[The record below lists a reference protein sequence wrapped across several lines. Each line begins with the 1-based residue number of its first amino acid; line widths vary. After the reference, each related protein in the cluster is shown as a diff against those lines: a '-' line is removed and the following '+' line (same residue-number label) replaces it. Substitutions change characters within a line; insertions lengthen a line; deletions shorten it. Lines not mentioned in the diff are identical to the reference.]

1 MDPIATTVGINILNK
16 GGNAID
22 ASVAIASTLAVTS
35 PNWSG
40 LAGDSAWLYY
50 NEKNKKTSH
59 LDGYSV
65 CPKKIDINNLKK
77 NLKLKNESF
86 INQEEPVNTRN
97 EGILTSMIPGTPFLL
112 DYAWHKYGS
121 LKFEQL
127 INPSINLAKNG
138 FPISDYQNLNQQVK

>member
-1 MDPIATTVGINILNK
+1 MFSKLSNFLSKLINNSTKFYNKNLSLRESSSQKIDNKFKSKFLDNRPTHEVWGSKGGVTSMDPIATTVGINILNK

-65 CPKKIDINNLKK
+65 CPKKIDINYLRKY
-77 NLKLKNESF
+77 LKLKLE
-86 INQEEPVNTRN
+86 
-97 EGILTSMIPGTPFLL
+97 
-112 DYAWHKYGS
+112 
-121 LKFEQL
+121 
-127 INPSINLAKNG
+127 
-138 FPISDYQNLNQQVK
+138 